1 MSAAGS
7 MPMLAVTGDLRDALA
22 PAALR
27 DVESATLTEWLSRRR
42 WFGAKGASPRAAR
55 IVAAVRVPWGTND
68 AAIALLEVD
77 LAGGETLRYQLP
89 LTVRADSVE
98 AGADS
103 APIARLQAGA
113 SRGVLVDAVEDPEFR
128 RAMGAAFEEGLRVEE
143 EGFALVVEP
152 VRGATIPALGAGK
165 PGSAEQSNTSIRYG
179 GAAILKLY
187 RRLEAGENPDVE
199 ITRHLTAMGRFAGT
213 PPLYGTMR
221 LERGGESMTS
231 GMLQQLVADASD
243 GWTHALQAGRAY
255 FADHGSV
262 APANSFVGEARKLG
276 RLTGEMHAALA
287 APSDDPAFAPR
298 PITRE
303 DVSAWLEAATGQV
316 ERGLAMLEAKL
327 RAGEIPRAH
336 RADAESAVSS
346 REAVLTY
353 ARRAAETVQGHAGKR
368 IRHHGDYHLGQVLR
382 DASGRYWII
391 DFEGE
396 PARPLEARRELHSAL
411 RDVAGMLRS
420 FVYAAATLER
430 DVADAGD
437 ERALA
442 RHRVRA
448 DLWERAA
455 RDAFLEAYAAA
466 APTAVL
472 PDTHERGAALLALF
486 EVEKVFYELA
496 YEVNNRPA
504 WMWIPLRGIL
514 RLPVR

>member
-1 MSAAGS
+1 MSRTQAL
-7 MPMLAVTGDLRDALA
+7 PTLAITGDLRDVLA

-27 DVESATLTEWLSRRR
+27 DVESTALTAWLVERR

-55 IVAAVRVPWGTND
+55 IVASVRVPWGASG

-77 LAGGETLRYQLP
+77 VASGETLRYQLP
-89 LTVRADSVE
+89 LTVRPDEGDDAV
-98 AGADS
+98 
-103 APIARLQAGA
+103 APIAHVQAGA
-113 SRGVLVDAVEDPEFR
+113 SHGVLVDAVEDAEFR

-143 EGFALVVEP
+143 DGLALVVEP
-152 VRGATIPALGAGK
+152 VAGATMPALGAAKLGA
-165 PGSAEQSNTSIRYG
+165 AEQSNTSMRFG
-179 GAAILKLY
+179 SAAILKLY

-199 ITRHLTAMGRFAGT
+199 ITGHLTATGRFGGT
-213 PPLYGTMR
+213 PPLLGTMR
-221 LERGGESMTS
+221 LERDGESMTS
-231 GMLQQLVADASD
+231 GMLQRLVADASD
-243 GWTHALQAGRAY
+243 GWSHALESGRAY

-287 APSDDPAFAPR
+287 GTSDDPAFAPR
-298 PITRE
+298 PITRD
-303 DVSAWLEAATGQV
+303 DVAAWQEAAAQQV
-316 ERGLAMLEAKL
+316 GRALGMLEEKL
-327 RAGEIPRAH
+327 TTGDIPRAH
-336 RADAESAVSS
+336 RADAESAVSA

-353 ARRAAETVQGHAGKR
+353 LRRAAETVQGHAGRR

-396 PARPLEARRELHSAL
+396 PARPLEERRALHSPL

-430 DVADAGD
+430 DMSADAD
-437 ERALA
+437 DRTLS
-442 RHRVRA
+442 RHRIRA
-448 DLWERAA
+448 ELWERAA
-455 RDAFLEAYAAA
+455 RDAFLEAYADA
-466 APTAVL
+466 APASVL
-472 PDTHERGAALLALF
+472 PDTPERGAALLALF